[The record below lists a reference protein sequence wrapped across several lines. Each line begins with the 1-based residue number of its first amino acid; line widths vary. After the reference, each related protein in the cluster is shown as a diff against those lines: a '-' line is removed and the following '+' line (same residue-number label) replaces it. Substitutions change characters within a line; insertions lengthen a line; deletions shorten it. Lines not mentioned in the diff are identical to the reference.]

1 MTVAWSC
8 PHLDEEYCHLR
19 KKSCVP
25 AGKGCVLEGRVK
37 LAGMRVKRCGQTLPN
52 EPVQTPWAMT
62 VEDREKSR

>member
-1 MTVAWSC
+1 M
-8 PHLDEEYCHLR
+8 R

-25 AGKGCVLEGRVK
+25 AVKGCVLEGRVK
-37 LAGMRVKRCGQTLPN
+37 LAGTRVKRCGQTLPN